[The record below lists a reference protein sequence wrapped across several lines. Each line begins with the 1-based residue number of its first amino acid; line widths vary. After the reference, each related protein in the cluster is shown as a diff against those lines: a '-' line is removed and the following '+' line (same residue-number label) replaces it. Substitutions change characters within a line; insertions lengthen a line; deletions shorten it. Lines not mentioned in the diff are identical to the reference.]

1 MKKIIAFSG
10 SLRKDSF
17 NTRLLH
23 VVKDMNMVDMEII
36 DISLFPLFNSDLEAD
51 FPTFAQEVRE
61 KVIACDG
68 VIFATPEY
76 NRSISGV
83 LKNAIDWCSRPYG
96 ANSFAG
102 KHTLVFGAS
111 VGPTGACA
119 AQIHLKQILSYL
131 DMKIVGQPEL
141 YISSVAQLFNEEGA
155 LVDDTT
161 KEKLKGGVEEL
172 LKRIG

>member
-23 VVKDMNMVDMEII
+23 VIKDMNIVNMEII
-36 DISLFPLFNSDLEAD
+36 DIALFPLFNSDLESD
-51 FPTFAQEVRE
+51 FPAYVTEVKE
-61 KVIACDG
+61 KIIACDG

-76 NRSISGV
+76 NRSVSGV

-96 ANSFAG
+96 ANSFAD
-102 KHTLVFGAS
+102 KNVFVFGAS
-111 VGPTGACA
+111 VGLTGSCA
-119 AQIHLKQILSYL
+119 AQLHLKQILSYL

-141 YISSVAQLFNEEGA
+141 YISSVAQLFNEEGV
-155 LVDDTT
+155 LMDETT

>member
-23 VVKDMNMVDMEII
+23 VIKDMNIVNMEII
-36 DISLFPLFNSDLEAD
+36 DISLFPLFNSDLESD
-51 FPTFAQEVRE
+51 FPVLVTKVRE
-61 KVIACDG
+61 KIIACDG

-76 NRSISGV
+76 NRSIPGV

-96 ANSFAG
+96 ANAFAG
-102 KHTLVFGAS
+102 KHALVFGSS

-119 AQIHLKQILSYL
+119 AQLHLKQILSYL

-141 YISSVAQLFNEEGA
+141 YISSVAQLFNEEGV
-155 LVDDTT
+155 LVYEST